1 MTKIK
6 WEWTIPNVLSLFRLA
21 LIPAIVATYLTDR
34 PIWVPALLLA
44 LSGLTDL
51 FDGAIARHFNQIS
64 EIGKL
69 LDPIADKLTQVAV
82 IVSLAI
88 KIPPLRWLVGIVV
101 LKELLQGIG
110 GLLLLRTDVKVH
122 SAEWFGKIST
132 VLFYV
137 VMVAIVVFP
146 EMPQALLYTLI
157 VLVALAMIA
166 AFAGYCRT
174 FCRLRND
181 AKKTHDIKEITQ

>member
-6 WEWTIPNVLSLFRLA
+6 WEWTIPNMLSLFRLA
-21 LIPAIVATYLTDR
+21 LIPAIVATYLTDQ
-34 PIWVPALLLA
+34 PIWLPAMLLA

-64 EIGKL
+64 DIGKL

-88 KIPPLRWLVGIVV
+88 KIPVLRWLVGIVV
-101 LKELLQGIG
+101 VKEFLQGLG

-122 SAEWFGKIST
+122 GAEWFGKVT
-132 VLFYV
+132 TTLFYV

-146 EMPQALLYTLI
+146 SMPPQLLYSLI
-157 VLVALAMIA
+157 ALVAVSMIA
-166 AFAGYCRT
+166 AFIGYYFTYR
-174 FCRLRND
+174 RLRREAD
-181 AKKTHDIKEITQ
+181 AARSQEQKN

>member
-64 EIGKL
+64 
-69 LDPIADKLTQVAV
+69 VHHC
-82 IVSLAI
+82 
-88 KIPPLRWLVGIVV
+88 
-101 LKELLQGIG
+101 LK
-110 GLLLLRTDVKVH
+110 
-122 SAEWFGKIST
+122 
-132 VLFYV
+132 Y
-137 VMVAIVVFP
+137 
-146 EMPQALLYTLI
+146 
-157 VLVALAMIA
+157 
-166 AFAGYCRT
+166 
-174 FCRLRND
+174 
-181 AKKTHDIKEITQ
+181 

>member
-122 SAEWFGKIST
+122 AAEWFGKIST

-157 VLVALAMIA
+157 VLVALAMIS

-174 FCRLRND
+174 FCRLRSD

>member
-21 LIPAIVATYLTDR
+21 LIPAIVATYLTDQ

-122 SAEWFGKIST
+122 AAEWFGKIST
-132 VLFYV
+132 ALFYA

-174 FCRLRND
+174 FRRLRSD